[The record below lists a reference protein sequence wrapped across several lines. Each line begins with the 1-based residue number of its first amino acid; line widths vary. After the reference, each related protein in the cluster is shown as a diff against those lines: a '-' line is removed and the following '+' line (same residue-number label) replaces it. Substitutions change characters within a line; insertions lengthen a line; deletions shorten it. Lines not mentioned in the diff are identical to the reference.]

1 MTRAQFRRLALAL
14 PEADERSHMSH
25 PDFRVRGKIFATLSS
40 EHLRATVNLTLDQ
53 QEMLVAGKPRTFV
66 PATGGWG
73 RRGWT
78 NILLP
83 KASVAAVHVA
93 LEFAWGSVAPK
104 KLREGMDG
112 E

>member
-1 MTRAQFRRLALAL
+1 
-14 PEADERSHMSH
+14 MSH

-40 EHLRATVNLTLDQ
+40 EQMRATVNLALDQ
-53 QEMLVAGKPRTFV
+53 QETLVAGKPRTFV

-83 KASVAAVHVA
+83 KATVPAVNVA
-93 LEFAWGSVAPK
+93 LEFAWRNVAPK
-104 KLREGMDG
+104 RLHAQLDE
-112 E
+112 